1 MEKVKHHSYHPPPTL
16 YDFSLLILFLKKDA
30 LRKLAFVSCF
40 RHIRKVYYLKYLNR
54 RNGPRLNCICSN
66 GRSFRLGK
74 KEKKGFPRQMY
85 FSSILYIILLIIDI
99 KHAWVQTH
107 VRARK
112 CSNAK
117 YQHTHCPSKNNL
129 ILY

>member
-1 MEKVKHHSYHPPPTL
+1 MGHSW
-16 YDFSLLILFLKKDA
+16 I
-30 LRKLAFVSCF
+30 
-40 RHIRKVYYLKYLNR
+40 VYVQTVEVFDWR
-54 RNGPRLNCICSN
+54 
-66 GRSFRLGK
+66 K

-85 FSSILYIILLIIDI
+85 FSSILYIILLIIVI

-117 YQHTHCPSKNNL
+117 YQHTHCPSKKQPYSLLSKIISFCNLRFSITLHNPIISKDIRKKGNDIAIILKIFNRLYL
-129 ILY
+129 ILISGRFE